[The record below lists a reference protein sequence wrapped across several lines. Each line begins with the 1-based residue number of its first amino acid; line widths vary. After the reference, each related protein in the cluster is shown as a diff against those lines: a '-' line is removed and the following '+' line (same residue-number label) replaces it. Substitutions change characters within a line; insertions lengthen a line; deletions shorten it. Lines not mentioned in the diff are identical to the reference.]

1 MSHATRTEKEKMIA
15 GDLYRPGDP
24 QLSADRQRAKA
35 LCFRLNQTCPT
46 DPDQRQALTHE
57 LLSAASEAW
66 VESPF
71 HCDYGY
77 NITTGKG
84 FYANHGCTLLD
95 CAPIRF
101 GDNCMLAPG
110 VVIATATH
118 PLDPVE
124 RASGQEF
131 AQAITVGSNVWF
143 GANVTVCPGV
153 SIGDNVVIGAGSVVV
168 KDLPSN
174 SVCVGSPAKPIRFL
188 TPGEQPAPASSLT
201 GVSA

>member
-1 MSHATRTEKEKMIA
+1 MKPDTRSEKEKMIA
-15 GDLYRPGDP
+15 GDFYRPGDP
-24 QLSADRQRAKA
+24 QLSADRKRAKA

-46 DPDQRQALTHE
+46 DAEQRLALTRE
-57 LLSAASEAW
+57 LLPNATEAW

-71 HCDYGY
+71 NCDYGY
-77 NITTGKG
+77 NIATGKG

-95 CAPIRF
+95 CAPISI
-101 GDNCMLAPG
+101 GDNCLLAPG

-131 AQAITVGSNVWF
+131 AKAITIGHNVWF
-143 GANVTVCPGV
+143 GANVTVGPGV

-168 KDLPSN
+168 RDLPAN
-174 SVCVGSPAKPIRFL
+174 SVCVGSPARPIRFL
-188 TPGEQPAPASSLT
+188 QPREQPAQANK
-201 GVSA
+201 